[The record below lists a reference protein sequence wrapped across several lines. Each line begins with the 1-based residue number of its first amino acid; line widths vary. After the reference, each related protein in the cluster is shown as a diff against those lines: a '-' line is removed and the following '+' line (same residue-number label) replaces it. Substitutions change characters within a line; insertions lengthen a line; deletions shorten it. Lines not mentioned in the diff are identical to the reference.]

1 MDEMKIKLSTGFM
14 NSIASKVLARSIYK
28 KTGYK
33 VTIQLEDLDI
43 SFVDGETE
51 IKAKVE
57 AKLDS
62 KEFVK
67 IIKSNGLD

>member
-1 MDEMKIKLSTGFM
+1 MDEMNVKLSTGFM
-14 NSIASKVLARSIYK
+14 RGIASKIIAKLIYK

-33 VTIQLEDLDI
+33 VKVKLNDLSV
-43 SFVDGETE
+43 SFLDGETE
-51 IKAKVE
+51 IKVNAE